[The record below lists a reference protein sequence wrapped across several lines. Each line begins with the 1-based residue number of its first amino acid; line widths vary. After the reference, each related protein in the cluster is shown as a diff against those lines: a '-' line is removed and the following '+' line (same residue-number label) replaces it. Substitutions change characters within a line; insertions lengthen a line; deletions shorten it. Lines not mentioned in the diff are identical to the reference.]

1 MPNIGISNEVLTS
14 FTGAVLA
21 LVSAGLVWILKSA
34 YEKHRKEIL
43 ALAKFERIYAI
54 DLTLLKDNFEEI
66 DNWITSLNRNRP
78 YSFYIGT
85 YYLDEEE
92 TYKLSNLKL
101 ISRILNINYT
111 LRRTGFDL
119 ENIYKNYWDTLA
131 HIDSIQDDVRKE
143 SDLNVFHNTVKDT
156 LGAMKTNYEPL
167 KNDIIETVALIRAA
181 HRIRK
186 HSLFGYLSMLFV
198 DIYPKITKES
208 IEQEINILKENI
220 ARNEKTQHKS

>member
-1 MPNIGISNEVLTS
+1 MPSIEISNEVLTS

-66 DNWITSLNRNRP
+66 DNWIASLNKDRP

-92 TYKLSNLKL
+92 TYKLSNLEL
-101 ISRILNINYT
+101 ISRILNINYK

-119 ENIYKNYWDTLA
+119 ENIYKSYWDTLA
-131 HIDSIQDDVRKE
+131 HVNSTE
-143 SDLNVFHNTVKDT
+143 ALNFYHNTVKDT
-156 LGAMKTNYEPL
+156 LGKIRTNYEPL
-167 KNDIIETVALIRAA
+167 KKDIIETVALIRAA
-181 HRIRK
+181 HRVRK

-198 DIYPKITKES
+198 DIYPKITKEA
-208 IEQEINILKENI
+208 IEREINILKENI

>member
-21 LVSAGLVWILKSA
+21 LISASLVWLLKSA

-54 DLTLLKDNFEEI
+54 NLTLLKDNFEEI
-66 DNWITSLNRNRP
+66 DNWIASLNRNRP
-78 YSFYIGT
+78 YSFYRGT

-92 TYKLSNLKL
+92 TYRLSNLEL
-101 ISRILNINYT
+101 ISRILNINYK

-119 ENIYKNYWDTLA
+119 ENIYKNYFDVIA

-143 SDLNVFHNTVKDT
+143 SNLNVFHNTVKST
-156 LGAMKTNYEPL
+156 LETMKTNYEPL
-167 KNDIIETVALIRAA
+167 KNDMIETVALIRAA
-181 HRIRK
+181 HHVRK
-186 HSLFGYLSMLFV
+186 HSLFGYLSLLFI
-198 DIYPKITKES
+198 DIYPKITEKS
-208 IEQEINILKENI
+208 IKQEIDVLKENI
-220 ARNEKTQHKS
+220 AQNEKTQKKP